1 MYYPSRYNHLV
12 ELKSNDNGTIR
23 ILKNLLFGATD
34 IVNEEVYRTFLEG
47 EKNGVLSEDQLS
59 DDIWN
64 HYIERGLVW
73 LDPDAEESLVRTG
86 GKSYGQRDEIAAGL
100 NGGYYGFI
108 TSLHC
113 NLACPYCFQRAKAS
127 SCGFLSKK
135 QVDLGIDVINEC
147 ENRSMELNKG
157 KKMLPKI
164 SITGGEPLL
173 RHKANLEVL
182 DYLMSRLS
190 ELHWPYNI
198 TTNGTYLEEF
208 VAEHDP
214 PKNCRNVQ
222 VTLDG
227 PREIH
232 DQRRRYRNNCDSSFD
247 KIIKGVDSALSD
259 GWKITLR
266 VNLDMNN
273 VEHLPKLADFVQE
286 HGWLESKDFSAYV
299 SPVTDHGSLGN
310 YDTPKDEADLLLAL
324 LQVVEKTPYIREV
337 FDIKHFRGF
346 NYVERILLHNDP
358 RYPVI
363 YRCEA
368 VLGMYI
374 FDPKGDVHVCLEGAG
389 DSSMRIGSY
398 DPKWEL
404 NDAAAARWMER
415 NVLKMEECD
424 KCKVRFIC
432 AGGCTMDGINHGNT
446 ARCMP
451 FLREMDIAWQ
461 YYARNRP
468 ELFA

>member
-12 ELKSNDNGTIR
+12 ELKSKDNGTIR

-232 DQRRRYRNNCDSSFD
+232 DQRRRYRNNSDSSFD

-273 VEHLPKLADFVQE
+273 VEHLPRLAEFVQE

>member
-1 MYYPSRYNHLV
+1 MYYPSCYNYLV
-12 ELKSNDNGTIR
+12 ELNSRDNRTIR
-23 ILKNLLFGATD
+23 ILNNLLFGATD
-34 IVNEEVYRTFLEG
+34 IVNEKVYETFLEA
-47 EKNGVLSEDQLS
+47 EKSGVLSEELLS
-59 DDIWN
+59 DDIWK
-64 HYIERGLVW
+64 HYIERGFVW
-73 LDPDAEESLVRTG
+73 SDPDAEESLVRSG

-127 SCGFLSKK
+127 SCGFLSTR
-135 QVDLGIDVINEC
+135 QVDLGVDAIANC
-147 ENRSMELNKG
+147 ENRLMDLNKG
-157 KKMLPKI
+157 KKTLPKI

-182 DYLMSRLS
+182 YYLMDRLS

-214 PKNCRNVQ
+214 ARNCRNVQ

-232 DQRRRYRNNCDSSFD
+232 DQRRRYRNGDPSFD
-247 KIIKGVDSALSD
+247 KIIKGVDAALSD

-273 VEHLPKLADFVQE
+273 VDYLPKLAEFVQKQ
-286 HGWLESKDFSAYV
+286 GWREFKNFSAYV
-299 SPVTDHGSLGN
+299 SPVTDHGALGS
-310 YDTPKDEADLLLAL
+310 YDTPKDEADLLLEL
-324 LQVVEKTPYIREV
+324 LQVVEKAPNIRDV

-374 FDPKGDVHVCLEGAG
+374 FDPKGDVHVCLEAAG
-389 DSSMRIGSY
+389 DSSKRIGTY

-404 NDAAAARWMER
+404 NEAAGARWMKR
-415 NVLKMEECD
+415 NVLNMEECD
-424 KCKVRFIC
+424 NCKVRFIC
-432 AGGCTMDGINHGNT
+432 AGGCTMDGMNHGNT

-451 FLREMDIAWQ
+451 FLKEMDIAWQ

>member
-1 MYYPSRYNHLV
+1 MYFPSRYNHLV
-12 ELKSNDNGTIR
+12 KLKAGDNGTIR
-23 ILKNLLFGATD
+23 VLNNLLFGATD
-34 IVNEEVYRTFLEG
+34 IVNEKVYETFMEG
-47 EKNGVLSEDQLS
+47 EDRGVLSEGSLS

-64 HYIERGLVW
+64 HYIESGFVW
-73 LDPDAEESLVRTG
+73 LDPDKEESLVRSG

-127 SCGFLSKK
+127 SCGFLSTG
-135 QVDLGIDVINEC
+135 QVDRGIEAITNC
-147 ENRSMELNKG
+147 ENRLNELNNG
-157 KKMLPKI
+157 KKTLPKI

-182 DYLMSRLS
+182 DYLMGRLS

-198 TTNGTYLEEF
+198 TTNGTQLEEF

-214 PKNCRNVQ
+214 AKNCRNVQ

-232 DQRRRYRNNCDSSFD
+232 DQRRRYRNGGSSFD
-247 KIIKGVDSALSD
+247 KIIRGVDAALSN

-273 VEHLPKLADFVQE
+273 VEFLPMLADFVQE
-286 HGWLESKDFSAYV
+286 QGWREFKDFSAYA
-299 SPVTDHGSLGN
+299 SPVTDHGALGG

-324 LQVVEKTPYIREV
+324 LQVVEKRPNIREV

-346 NYVERILLHNDP
+346 NYVERILLDKNP

-374 FDPKGDVHVCLEGAG
+374 FDPKGDIHVCLEAAG
-389 DSSMRIGSY
+389 DSSMRIGTY
-398 DPKWEL
+398 DPTWEL
-404 NDAAAARWMER
+404 DEAAAARWMKR
-415 NVLKMEECD
+415 NVLNMEECNN
-424 KCKVRFIC
+424 CKIRFIC